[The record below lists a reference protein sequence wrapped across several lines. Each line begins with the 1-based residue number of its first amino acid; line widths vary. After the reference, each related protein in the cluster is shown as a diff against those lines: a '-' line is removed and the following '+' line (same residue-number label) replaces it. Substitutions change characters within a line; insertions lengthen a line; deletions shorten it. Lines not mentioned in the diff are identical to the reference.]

1 MIGPED
7 QDRKQDI
14 VDSAIAEYLEA
25 VALQSPFD
33 LQQWLDRH
41 QEIRSE
47 LMEFLATEN
56 DFGAAM
62 LPKQLHDF
70 NAAELT
76 TDWPRGM
83 TESYPQQPF
92 ASSIRRSKIGPYVL
106 KRLLGA
112 GGMGQV
118 YEASDPSGN
127 LVAVKL
133 LSSRWMRSEESLLR
147 FKQEGEI
154 ASTINHP
161 RCVFVRAADEDQG
174 QPYIVMELM
183 TGKTLKDLSSE
194 SGQLDVA
201 DAIRVIMDIL
211 DGLAEAHSHGMVHR
225 DIKPANCYLECNGR
239 VKLGDFGLARSMV
252 HDSELTQTG
261 DFVGTPLFASPEQVK
276 GLSIDSRTDIYSVCA
291 TLYFLLTGKAPFAGS
306 SPTSVIAR
314 IVSEDPTPV
323 RALNPKVPVLL
334 ESVIMRGLQ
343 RDRAARQQSVGELQL
358 ALEPFATGR
367 QTISTWGR
375 RFAAFGLDSILAGLS
390 GAVVVQFVPLNG
402 TYAAIPPW
410 LFLSLMFSIV
420 AYYLVCEVW
429 GNATLGKRLLRLHVV
444 DRYTGERSS
453 LWKRL
458 VRTLTALLFM
468 GMLSDTILYLWGDP
482 NDLNSW
488 AASQWTGYTVSYI
501 LMLSPWLF
509 PWRPRLLLHDWISG
523 TTVVDRPSLS
533 AQQQLAR
540 VAAVYDVPVVASKG
554 YPEKLGDFE
563 VMGLISSCRSGTI
576 LAGRD
581 QRLARDVWIHLRPQN
596 ESDSTLERRN
606 CDRTAR
612 LRWLNG
618 GTQGDWRWDAFL
630 AFQGAPLK
638 HWTAPDSPL
647 AWKKARGILTQ
658 IAEEQI
664 QGEQDGTSV
673 RVKSL
678 DQVWIDARGR
688 VVIVDWY
695 DTEQLDPAE
704 QDHGD
709 SIPDQQR
716 DVLRES
722 ARLLLCGNSLPL
734 TSPPSPIAAILPGYA
749 RKVLQPLSTSTT
761 GAFSATTFLDSL
773 HSYSRR
779 PAEIKFENRLL
790 GIGIAVVPALMLLGI
805 VAALSRAGN
814 LLVLENLTDQ
824 LVAPSV
830 VEWLLEPGN
839 EKEWERAEATVEA
852 WPSREQLQS
861 WLANRQ
867 QRTQDLSEQYRVRF
881 DRQGSFAALIAQ
893 KADLISEPVSQL
905 PAVRFEWENDKLILV
920 NWRKTEGRTRFDL
933 QLISRMMMRD
943 TSQPSQ
949 TFLYRSP
956 TRLVAVMLAPFF
968 IWMIWAGLTRGGL
981 AMWISGQQ
989 VVNAAGMPIPWY
1001 TWMCRVLVAGT
1012 PFLLLQSLVVWLDLY
1027 HPEYLLVSSIASLV
1041 MLWLFLVYSILILAF
1056 PRRAPHDWLLGLYL
1070 VPR

>member
-1 MIGPED
+1 MIGSED
-7 QDRKQDI
+7 QDEKQDK

-25 VALQSPFD
+25 VDLQSPFD
-33 LQQWLDRH
+33 LQRWLDRH

-47 LMEFLATEN
+47 LTEFLVTEN

-76 TDWPRGM
+76 TDWPRGAM
-83 TESYPQQPF
+83 DSQPQQPF
-92 ASSIRRSKIGPYVL
+92 APSIRRSKIGPYVL

-194 SGQLDVA
+194 SGPLDVA
-201 DAIRVIMDIL
+201 DALRVIMDVL
-211 DGLAEAHSHGMVHR
+211 DGLEEAHSYGMVHR
-225 DIKPANCYLECNGR
+225 DIKPANCYLESNGR

-276 GLSIDSRTDIYSVCA
+276 GLAIDSRTDIYSVCA

-314 IVSEDPTPV
+314 IVSEDPIPV
-323 RALNPKVPVLL
+323 RALNPKVPALL
-334 ESVIMRGLQ
+334 ESVVMRGLQ
-343 RDRAARQQSVGELQL
+343 RDRAARQQSVGELRL

-375 RFAAFGLDSILAGLS
+375 RFAAYGLDSILAGLS
-390 GAVVVQFVPLNG
+390 GAVTVQFVPLNG
-402 TYAAIPPW
+402 TYTAIPPW
-410 LFLSLMFSIV
+410 LFLSLMLPIV
-420 AYYLVCEVW
+420 LYYLLFEVW

-444 DRYTGERSS
+444 DRYTGEKPS
-453 LWKRL
+453 LWKRA
-458 VRTLTALLFM
+458 VRTLAAMLFM
-468 GMLSDTILYLWGDP
+468 GMLSDTMLYLWGDP

-488 AASQWTGYTVSYI
+488 TASQWTGYTVSYI

-509 PWRPRLLLHDWISG
+509 SWRPRLLLHDWISG

-533 AQQQLAR
+533 AQQRLAR
-540 VAAVYDVPVVASKG
+540 VAAVYDVPLLATTG
-554 YPEKLGDFE
+554 YPDKLGDFI
-563 VMGLISSCRSGTI
+563 VTGLIRSCSSGTI

-581 QRLARDVWIHLRPQN
+581 ERLSRDVWIQLRPR
-596 ESDSTLERRN
+596 EELELTTSRRN

-612 LRWLNG
+612 LRWLSG
-618 GTQGDWRWDAFL
+618 GVEGDWRWDAFL
-630 AFQGAPLK
+630 AFHGAPLK
-638 HWTAPDSPL
+638 HWTAPESPL
-647 AWKKARGILTQ
+647 AWKKARGILAQ

-664 QGEQDGTSV
+664 QDEKDGTSV
-673 RVKSL
+673 SVKSL
-678 DQVWIDARGR
+678 DQIWIDSRGR
-688 VVIVDWY
+688 VVIVDWHH
-695 DTEQLDPAE
+695 LDPAE
-704 QDHGD
+704 PVQDD
-709 SIPDQQR
+709 TVAQQQR
-716 DVLRES
+716 AVLRET

-734 TSPPSPIAAILPGYA
+734 QSPSTPILAILPGYA
-749 RKVLQPLSTSTT
+749 RKILEPLSAGTNES
-761 GAFSATTFLDSL
+761 FSAAIFLESL
-773 HSYSRR
+773 YAYVHR
-779 PAEIKFENRLL
+779 PAEINFESRLM
-790 GIGIAVVPALMLLGI
+790 GMGIAVVPALMLLGI
-805 VAALSRAGN
+805 VAGLSRTGN
-814 LLVLENLTDQ
+814 LLVLESLADQ
-824 LVAPSV
+824 VVAPSV
-830 VEWLLEPGN
+830 VEWLLEAGH
-839 EKEWERAEATVEA
+839 EKEWERAEAAVKG
-852 WPSREQLQS
+852 WPSRDQLQS
-861 WLANRQ
+861 WLANRKQ
-867 QRTQDLSEQYRVRF
+867 GFQELSEQYRVRF
-881 DRQGSFAALIAQ
+881 DRQGSFAALISQNAN
-893 KADLISEPVSQL
+893 LISDPVSQL
-905 PAVRFEWENDKLILV
+905 PAVRFEWEGDKLVLLH
-920 NWRKTEGRTRFDL
+920 WRKPEGRIHFEL
-933 QLISRMMMRD
+933 PLIPRMVSHD
-943 TSQPSQ
+943 ASQASGA
-949 TFLYRSP
+949 FLRWSP
-956 TRLVAVMLAPFF
+956 VRLVVVMLAPFF
-968 IWMIWAGLTRGGL
+968 IWVVWAGLTRGGL

-989 VVNAAGMPIPWY
+989 VVNVAGTPIPWY
-1001 TWMCRVLVAGT
+1001 MWICRVLVAGT

-1027 HPEYLLVSSIASLV
+1027 HPEYLLVSSIASRA
-1041 MLWLFLVYSILILAF
+1041 MLWLFLVYSILVLAL

-1070 VPR
+1070 VPK

>member
-1 MIGPED
+1 MIGSED
-7 QDRKQDI
+7 QDGKQDK

-25 VALQSPFD
+25 VDLQSPFD
-33 LQQWLDRH
+33 LQQWLNRH

-47 LMEFLATEN
+47 LMEFLATES
-56 DFGAAM
+56 DFGTAM

-76 TDWPRGM
+76 TDWARGTM
-83 TESYPQQPF
+83 DSQPQQPF
-92 ASSIRRSKIGPYVL
+92 AVSIRRSKIGPYVL

-183 TGKTLKDLSSE
+183 TGKTLKDLSSD
-194 SGQLDVA
+194 SGQLDVN
-201 DAIRVIMDIL
+201 DAIRAIMDVL
-211 DGLAEAHSHGMVHR
+211 DGLEEAHSHGMVHR
-225 DIKPANCYLECNGR
+225 DIKPANCYLESNGR

-323 RALNPKVPVLL
+323 RALNPKVPALL

-343 RDRAARQQSVGELQL
+343 RDRAARQQSVGELRL

-375 RFAAFGLDSILAGLS
+375 RFAAYGLDSTLAGLT
-390 GAVVVQFVPLNG
+390 GAVAVQFISVDT
-402 TYAAIPPW
+402 TYPAIPLW
-410 LFLSLMFSIV
+410 LFLSLMFPMLV
-420 AYYLVCEVW
+420 YYLVFEIW

-444 DRYTGERSS
+444 DRYTGEKPS
-453 LWKRL
+453 LSKRV
-458 VRTLTALLFM
+458 VRTISALLFM
-468 GMLSDTILYLWGDP
+468 GMLSDLTLYAWCSP
-482 NDLNSW
+482 NDHNLW
-488 AASQWTGYTVSYI
+488 AVSQWTGYMVLYI
-501 LMLSPWLF
+501 LMLSPWLCA
-509 PWRPRLLLHDWISG
+509 WRPRLLLHDWISG
-523 TTVVDRPSLS
+523 TTVVDRPSLN
-533 AQQQLAR
+533 AQQQLAS
-540 VAAVYDVPVVASKG
+540 VAAVYDVPLLASTG
-554 YPEKLGDFE
+554 YPDKLGDFK
-563 VMGLISSCRSGTI
+563 VTGLISTCRSGTI

-581 QRLARDVWIHLRPQN
+581 ERLARDVWIQLRPQKA
-596 ESDSTLERRN
+596 SDLTTERRN
-606 CDRTAR
+606 CDRTTR
-612 LRWLNG
+612 LRWLSCG
-618 GTQGDWRWDAFL
+618 VEGDWRWDAFL
-630 AFQGAPLK
+630 AFKGAPLK

-647 AWKKARGILTQ
+647 AWKKARSILIQ
-658 IAEEQI
+658 IAEEQLH
-664 QGEQDGTSV
+664 GEQDGTSV
-673 RVKSL
+673 SVKSL
-678 DQVWIDARGR
+678 DQIWIDSRGR
-688 VVIVDWY
+688 VVIVDWHHL
-695 DTEQLDPAE
+695 DQAETEQEETAV
-704 QDHGD
+704 Q
-709 SIPDQQR
+709 QQR
-716 DVLRES
+716 SVLRET

-734 TSPPSPIAAILPGYA
+734 VSLPKPILAILPGYA
-749 RKVLQPLSTSTT
+749 RKILEPLSTVTT
-761 GAFSATTFLDSL
+761 ASFSASTFLESL
-773 HSYSRR
+773 NANSRR
-779 PAEIKFENRLL
+779 PAELNFENRLL
-790 GIGIAVVPALMLLGI
+790 GVGGAAVPALMMLAI
-805 VAALSRAGN
+805 VASLSRAGN
-814 LLVLENLTDQ
+814 LLTLEILTDQ

-830 VEWLLEPGN
+830 VEWLLESGN
-839 EKEWERAEATVEA
+839 EKEWERAKAKVEA

-861 WLANRQ
+861 WLENRQ

-881 DRQGSFAALIAQ
+881 ERQGSFAALIAQ
-893 KADLISEPVSQL
+893 NANLIPEPVSQL
-905 PAVRFEWENDKLILV
+905 PAVRFEWENDKLVLV
-920 NWRKTEGRTRFDL
+920 NWRKTEGRYPFDL
-933 QLISRMMMRD
+933 QLVSRMIAHD
-943 TSQPSQ
+943 ASQPSQ
-949 TFLYRSP
+949 AFFRRSP

-968 IWMIWAGLTRGGL
+968 IWMIWAGLTRGGF

-989 VVNAAGMPIPWY
+989 VVNAVGTPIPWY
-1001 TWMCRVLVAGT
+1001 IWMCRVLVAGA
-1012 PFLLLQSLVVWLDLY
+1012 PFLLLQCLVAWLDLY

-1041 MLWLFLVYSILILAF
+1041 MLWLFLVYSILVLAF